1 MPDLI
6 CFDSNMWGIIIYPNI
21 QLKSVKQVDVLVL
34 NCTKDVNI
42 LLLAQI
48 ILNCIDGVIVT
59 ILASCVVDCGFWEL
73 MPDLICFDIMQ
84 IRIC

>member
-1 MPDLI
+1 
-6 CFDSNMWGIIIYPNI
+6 MWGIIIYPNI
-21 QLKSVKQVDVLVL
+21 QLKSVEQVDVLVL

-59 ILASCVVDCGFWEL
+59 ILASCVVDCGF
-73 MPDLICFDIMQ
+73 
-84 IRIC
+84 